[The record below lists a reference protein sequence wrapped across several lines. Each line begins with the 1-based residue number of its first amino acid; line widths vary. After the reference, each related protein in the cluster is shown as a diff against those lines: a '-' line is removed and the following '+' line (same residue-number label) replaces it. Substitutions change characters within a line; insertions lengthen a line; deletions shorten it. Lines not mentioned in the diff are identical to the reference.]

1 MDQNTKRGR
10 PSKLR
15 LSQEQEE
22 KYITTK
28 SHARLAKEVGCKLS
42 ELKEYAAENGLDEE
56 SRLYWLD
63 VSLERLKEK
72 IDTAEEVSASDVNTL
87 KSLLSP
93 TTANRPGRPSEKKA
107 FKQGMDAAEKDNEF
121 WLKELER
128 VTTLNRKN
136 PV

>member
-15 LSQEQEE
+15 LSQEQED

-28 SHARLAKEVGCKLS
+28 SHARLAKELGCKLS
-42 ELKEYAAENGLDEE
+42 ELKDYASENGLDEE

-63 VSLERLKEK
+63 VSMERLKEK

-121 WLKELER
+121 WIKELER
-128 VTTLNRKN
+128 LNK
-136 PV
+136 PA

>member
-28 SHARLAKEVGCKLS
+28 SHVRLAKELGCKLS
-42 ELKEYAAENGLDEE
+42 ELKDYAAENGLDEE

-63 VSLERLKEK
+63 VSMERLKEK

-93 TTANRPGRPSEKKA
+93 KSNNGLGRPSEKRA
-107 FKQGMDAAEKDNEF
+107 ELRGMKLAERQYEDYRIDI
-121 WLKELER
+121 ER
-128 VTTLNRKN
+128 MKTSSD
-136 PV
+136 

>member
-1 MDQNTKRGR
+1 MDQTTKRGR

-42 ELKEYAAENGLDEE
+42 ELKDYAAENGLDEE

-63 VSLERLKEK
+63 VSMERLKEK

-87 KSLLSP
+87 KSLLSSP
-93 TTANRPGRPSEKKA
+93 NTNGPGRPSEKKA
-107 FKQGMDAAEKDNEF
+107 YKEGRRDAEIYN
-121 WLKELER
+121 KELEEH
-128 VTTLNRKN
+128 VNRMRNLKQ
-136 PV
+136 